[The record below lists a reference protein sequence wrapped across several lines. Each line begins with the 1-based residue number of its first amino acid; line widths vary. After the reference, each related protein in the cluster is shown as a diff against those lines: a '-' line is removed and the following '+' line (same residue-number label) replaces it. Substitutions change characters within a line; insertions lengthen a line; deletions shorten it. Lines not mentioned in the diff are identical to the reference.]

1 MRSTAAAG
9 RGGAIRNAASYRQE
23 ISGDPFAYGNPTAKA
38 GLKNPVSGNA

>member
-9 RGGAIRNAASYRQE
+9 RGGAIKDAADNRQE

-38 GLKNPVSGNA
+38 RLKNPVSGNA